1 MSFLRVSGRL
11 SFLVLCSLLAGSR
24 LQAGP
29 VSGEEIYRTRCAGC
43 HEQVNAR
50 IPSREALQKMSATRI
65 LRTLD
70 FGLMMSIAYPMRRE
84 EREAVA
90 NFLGT
95 RVDDTAIP
103 ASAVCPADR
112 PILSHRTDASWNGWS
127 PSTSNT
133 RYQAAEAAGLMPDE
147 IRKLKLKWALGFPGD
162 VTAFAAPA
170 VWNGTLFVGSAGG
183 IIEAIDAKTGCLYWT
198 FQANGPV
205 RAAPVLVPAAPASS
219 DATLDRKSVV

>member
-1 MSFLRVSGRL
+1 MATSFTNFPL
-11 SFLVLCSLLAGSR
+11 FFFFNDTATT
-24 LQAGP
+24 
-29 VSGEEIYRTRCAGC
+29 EIYTLSL
-43 HEQVNAR
+43 HD
-50 IPSREALQKMSATRI
+50 ALPI
-65 LRTLD
+65 
-70 FGLMMSIAYPMRRE
+70 Y
-84 EREAVA
+84 
-90 NFLGT
+90 
-95 RVDDTAIP
+95 TAIP

-112 PILSHRTDASWNGWS
+112 PILSHRTAASWNGWS

-198 FQANGPV
+198 
-205 RAAPVLVPAAPASS
+205 
-219 DATLDRKSVV
+219 